1 VPDFSDTRS
10 LIICKQHHSICDG
23 IATLVMVSMLTDD
36 GYKRENFP
44 TTKLSTNDG
53 KSDYVSCLF
62 TLFNLPSPNF
72 NIQARNYERNIH
84 WQKTDWEKKSRI
96 QLKTFHKRS
105 CLKFEG

>member
-44 TTKLSTNDG
+44 TL
-53 KSDYVSCLF
+53 VRQQSCLQMIV
-62 TLFNLPSPNF
+62 NQ
-72 NIQARNYERNIH
+72 IM
-84 WQKTDWEKKSRI
+84 
-96 QLKTFHKRS
+96 
-105 CLKFEG
+105 